1 MPFPILAAL
10 PIVGQ
15 IIEKIVGVVDQ
26 AVPDKDLAVKL
37 KADIQMAVMQMD
49 HREMET
55 LVNAQSKIVL
65 AEAQGQSWLQRNWRP
80 LLMLVVIVIIFNN
93 YVLVPYLAMWTT
105 KIAVLELPT
114 GLWALLT
121 AGVSG
126 YVVGRS
132 GEKIADKWRNNGG

>member
-1 MPFPILAAL
+1 MAFPMLAAL
-10 PIVGQ
+10 PIVGT
-15 IIEKIVGVVDQ
+15 IIEKVIGVVDQ
-26 AVPDKDLAVKL
+26 VVPDKDLAKKL
-37 KADIQMAVMQMD
+37 NTELQMAVMQMD
-49 HREMET
+49 HREMQT
-55 LVNAQSKIVL
+55 LVETQGKIVL
-65 AEAQGQSWLQRNWRP
+65 AEAQGKSWLQRNWRP

-105 KIAVLELPT
+105 KIAVLELPM

-132 GEKIADKWRNNGG
+132 GEKIADKWRSNG